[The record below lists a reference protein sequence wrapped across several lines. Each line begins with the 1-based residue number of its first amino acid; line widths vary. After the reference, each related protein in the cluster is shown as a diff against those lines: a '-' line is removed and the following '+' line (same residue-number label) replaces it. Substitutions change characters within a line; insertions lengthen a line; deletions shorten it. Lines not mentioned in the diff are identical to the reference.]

1 MLLFE
6 RFGEFDSVEEL
17 NMTAEGL
24 KEEGDLESLKVL
36 AVENGLDAA
45 DAEDYANGIVTEL
58 SSDLMA
64 AAGKIAVE
72 SKALGIDGI
81 MSDWKDTVIE
91 ECAEDK
97 AFCAAVRKKGKY
109 LKEYMAKLIQYSFEN
124 KVPVSAEILEI
135 TKVKHNGKLE
145 NFNGPL
151 YLGIPNR
158 MEVRKIARKYYL
170 GE

>member
-1 MLLFE
+1 MALFE

-36 AVENGLDAA
+36 AEENGLDAA
-45 DAEDYANGIVTEL
+45 DAEDYADGIVTEL
-58 SSDLMA
+58 ASDLMA

-91 ECAEDK
+91 ECAE
-97 AFCAAVRKKGKY
+97 
-109 LKEYMAKLIQYSFEN
+109 EYMAKLIQYSFEN
-124 KVPVSAEILEI
+124 KVPVSAEILKI

>member
-1 MLLFE
+1 MALFE

-36 AVENGLDAA
+36 AEENGLDAA
-45 DAEDYANGIVTEL
+45 DAEDYADGIVMEL
-58 SSDLMA
+58 ASDLMA

-72 SKALGIDGI
+72 SKELGIDGI

-109 LKEYMAKLIQYSFEN
+109 L
-124 KVPVSAEILEI
+124 
-135 TKVKHNGKLE
+135 
-145 NFNGPL
+145 
-151 YLGIPNR
+151 
-158 MEVRKIARKYYL
+158 
-170 GE
+170 

>member
-1 MLLFE
+1 MALFE

-24 KEEGDLESLKVL
+24 KAEGDIESLKVL

-58 SSDLMA
+58 ASALMA
-64 AAGKIAVE
+64 AEGKIAVE

-97 AFCAAVRKKGKY
+97 AFCAAVRKR
-109 LKEYMAKLIQYSFEN
+109 EN
-124 KVPVSAEILEI
+124 
-135 TKVKHNGKLE
+135 T
-145 NFNGPL
+145 
-151 YLGIPNR
+151 
-158 MEVRKIARKYYL
+158 
-170 GE
+170 

>member
-1 MLLFE
+1 MALFE

-64 AAGKIAVE
+64 EAGKIAVE

-124 KVPVSAEILEI
+124 KVPVSAEILKI

-145 NFNGPL
+145 NFNGSL

>member
-1 MLLFE
+1 MALFE

-45 DAEDYANGIVTEL
+45 DAEDYADGIVMEL
-58 SSDLMA
+58 ASDLMA

-72 SKALGIDGI
+72 SKELGIDGI

-109 LKEYMAKLIQYSFEN
+109 LKEY
-124 KVPVSAEILEI
+124 KVLFGRVERCLHIKGLTAILPAQWE
-135 TKVKHNGKLE
+135 KE
-145 NFNGPL
+145 
-151 YLGIPNR
+151 R
-158 MEVRKIARKYYL
+158 SSMSRE
-170 GE
+170 